1 MSVEKRRHLRH
12 TVNEPCRAV
21 TEQGEYLG
29 AVVNMSVSGAVVY
42 FDVALDP
49 GPKLEPDT
57 IVNLRIQSIGLIRTR
72 VVRPLLG
79 GLAVEFLFDRE
90 KDRALVATV
99 WEVLNEFKP
108 TADRLDKILESY
120 LP

>member
-1 MSVEKRRHLRH
+1 M
-12 TVNEPCRAV
+12 
-21 TEQGEYLG
+21 
-29 AVVNMSVSGAVVY
+29 
-42 FDVALDP
+42 
-49 GPKLEPDT
+49 
-57 IVNLRIQSIGLIRTR
+57 
-72 VVRPLLG
+72 VRPLLG